1 MIRGINVNINK
12 VFQLGQSFIN
22 EKLKEY
28 NLSSGLFYFLLE
40 LANKGEM
47 SMQEL
52 SKSVNVD
59 NGYTT
64 RSISKLVDLGYVK
77 KTANPK
83 DSRSSIVQ
91 LTEKGELV
99 SEEVKNVMLEWIN
112 IISKDVDKKELETV
126 NAVFDKFLLNAKNY
140 LDNGLKNK

>member
-52 SKSVNVD
+52 SKAVNVD